1 MKSVFRPFVK
11 ERGRTNTD
19 CTTFSNS
26 VLAKE
31 VSQSQ
36 QTPYDHKKKFK
47 SLENDL
53 ELLQSVI
60 ASTSDASIARV
71 KTFKTKFD
79 ALFAS
84 TDDSHPVVKKK
95 RGRPKKVD
103 TIEPVQKKKRGR
115 PPKDK
120 TLDIIPKK
128 PRGRPP
134 KQAKQ

>member
-1 MKSVFRPFVK
+1 MCVMSS
-11 ERGRTNTD
+11 D
-19 CTTFSNS
+19 I
-26 VLAKE
+26 
-31 VSQSQ
+31 
-36 QTPYDHKKKFK
+36 FK
-47 SLENDL
+47 PAID
-53 ELLQSVI
+53 
-60 ASTSDASIARV
+60 TSIARERV

-84 TDDSHPVVKKK
+84 TDDSLPVVKKK

-120 TLDIIPKK
+120 TPDIIPKK